1 MLKILQVID
10 IYCLIIEIPYKR
22 AYVIPTKE
30 GICRL
35 FLSRANNN
43 VISTEGEEI
52 YCYLLHKNQN
62 RLKDFVFLQPKSIN
76 SRTTLRSRR
85 KRSHRSQRGEVY

>member
-30 GICRL
+30 GICRF
-35 FLSRANNN
+35 FLNGTNNN
-43 VISTEGEEI
+43 VISTEGKKYI
-52 YCYLLHKNQN
+52 VICSTKIKTDSKILYFCSRNQLTAA
-62 RLKDFVFLQPKSIN
+62 R
-76 SRTTLRSRR
+76 
-85 KRSHRSQRGEVY
+85 H

>member
-10 IYCLIIEIPYKR
+10 IYCLIIEFPFKR

-43 VISTEGEEI
+43 VISTEG
-52 YCYLLHKNQN
+52 K
-62 RLKDFVFLQPKSIN
+62 KSIVIC
-76 SRTTLRSRR
+76 STKIKTDSKIL
-85 KRSHRSQRGEVY
+85 

>member
-10 IYCLIIEIPYKR
+10 IHCLIIEIPFKR

-43 VISTEGEEI
+43 VISTEE
-52 YCYLLHKNQN
+52 K
-62 RLKDFVFLQPKSIN
+62 KSIVICSTKIKTDSKILYFCN
-76 SRTTLRSRR
+76 RNQLTAAR
-85 KRSHRSQRGEVY
+85 H

>member
-10 IYCLIIEIPYKR
+10 IYCLIIEFPFKR

-43 VISTEGEEI
+43 VISTEG
-52 YCYLLHKNQN
+52 K
-62 RLKDFVFLQPKSIN
+62 KSIVICFTKIKTDSKILYFCN
-76 SRTTLRSRR
+76 RNQLTAAR
-85 KRSHRSQRGEVY
+85 H